1 MAGSNMLSSLLGW
14 LIPGAKAT
22 PPQQGMPPGRFG
34 GTFGLGPTPRR
45 ALPPTHT
52 PGWRAP
58 LGAPH
63 NPSGSFGQV
72 PSPPTKG
79 GGLFNLGALGRG
91 LGGGT
96 GGGHT
101 PLNWLELINTLKNVD
116 VSKVTQGLNT
126 IRTAMDNV
134 QKIAQTINQ
143 LGTVAGNVQKALSAI
158 DIEGLLG
165 LLSGGLGDLGG
176 SADGTTTQDNPSSQK
191 PARQKASKT
200 KKKTASSRKK
210 SSASSQKQSS
220 KHGQSRKKR
229 RKMT

>member
-1 MAGSNMLSSLLGW
+1 MAGPNILSSLLGW

-22 PPQQGMPPGRFG
+22 PPQQGIPPGRTG
-34 GTFGLGPTPRR
+34 GTFGFGPVPRR
-45 ALPPTHT
+45 ALPPTHA

-58 LGAPH
+58 LGMPR
-63 NPSGSFGQV
+63 NPPGSFGQV

-91 LGGGT
+91 LGGGGT
-96 GGGHT
+96 GGGNS
-101 PLNWLELINTLKNVD
+101 PLNWLELMNALKNVD

-176 SADGTTTQDNPSSQK
+176 AADGETHQDHSSPPK
-191 PARQKASKT
+191 KSSPTSSKT
-200 KKKTASSRKK
+200 KKKTSSSRKK
-210 SSASSQKQSS
+210 KPSSSPKKQQRKRSKSSS
-220 KHGQSRKKR
+220 
-229 RKMT
+229 

>member
-1 MAGSNMLSSLLGW
+1 

-91 LGGGT
+91 LGGGGT
-96 GGGHT
+96 GGGNT
-101 PLNWLELINTLKNVD
+101 PLNWLELMNTLKNVD

-176 SADGTTTQDNPSSQK
+176 TADDATTQDNPSTQK
-191 PARQKASKT
+191 SARKKSSKT
-200 KKKTASSRKK
+200 KKKSTSRRKK
-210 SSASSQKQSS
+210 NVPSSPKKSPNHDRS
-220 KHGQSRKKR
+220 KKKR
-229 RKMT
+229 SKMTG